1 MPRANL
7 FLVKTIRIC
16 LLLLLAMLLPVRG
29 AVAAAMLCP
38 VGGSGTQTEVRLD
51 AAASGHHHDAAGPD
65 GAGHRHAVDDGAAA
79 HAAHDPGHHA
89 DAASGQA
96 DKCNLCA
103 AFCSVTSMPSDASIA
118 LLPQVVSAVRFP
130 AVSAPTPSFVS
141 GGPERPPR
149 SI

>member
-1 MPRANL
+1 M
-7 FLVKTIRIC
+7 KTLRIC
-16 LLLLLAMLLPVRG
+16 LLLLLAVLLPARG

-38 VGGSGTQTEVRLD
+38 AGGTGTPTEVRVD
-51 AAASGHHHDAAGPD
+51 AAASGHHHDAADPHE
-65 GAGHRHAVDDGAAA
+65 AHHRHAVDDGAA
-79 HAAHDPGHHA
+79 HAAHDPGHHP
-89 DAASGQA
+89 DAGPCHA

-103 AFCSVTSMPSDASIA
+103 GFCSVTSMPSAASIA